1 MRILQFHPRRE
12 VRAVLLALCICSRH
26 AYAQR
31 VESSV
36 ELGGV
41 AIQYADS
48 LNGVAATINPQLIA
62 DWGNRIADLS
72 GTYSQFGSD
81 WSLQGQA
88 SGSLFFPLTSM
99 VAELAGF
106 AGGSSHRDGSRTGE
120 LLINARLHAQHRIV
134 EWFVGAGA
142 GQTTFGGESRTL
154 VLAEAGLSRSMSQG
168 TATLTFTP
176 VAMGDSIRYA
186 DTQASFSLQR
196 GRIDFSALAGT
207 RVGDQLESLGGT
219 ARVWGNLSVTSWFTS
234 RAALT
239 LSGGSYPI
247 DPTQGFPG
255 GRFISLGVR
264 IQHPPRL
271 NRVASTDSTVGLE
284 ATALRFEI
292 EHRGGV
298 VTFRVLAPLAAN
310 VELAGDFTN
319 WDPLQMAPAGNG
331 WWTLSRT
338 LNPGK
343 YQINLRMN
351 GGKWVVPPG
360 LLGMLDEFGG
370 SVGLLV
376 IE

>member
-1 MRILQFHPRRE
+1 MRILHLHPRRE
-12 VRAVLLALCICSRH
+12 IRAVLLGLCIVSHH
-26 AYAQR
+26 ANAQR
-31 VESSV
+31 IESSL

-41 AIQYADS
+41 AIRYADS
-48 LNGVAATINPQLIA
+48 LNGVAATVNPQLLA
-62 DWGNRIADLS
+62 DWGNRIVDVS
-72 GTYSQFGSD
+72 GTYSQFGND

-88 SGSLFFPLTSM
+88 NGSLFFPLPSM

-120 LLINARLHAQHRIV
+120 LLINARLHAQHRV
-134 EWFVGAGA
+134 GEWFIGAGV

-154 VLAEAGLSRSMSQG
+154 VLAEAGLSRSISQG

-196 GRIDFSALAGT
+196 GRIDFSALAGA
-207 RVGDQLESLGGT
+207 RLGDQLESLGGT

-234 RAALT
+234 RAGIT

-255 GRFISLGVR
+255 GRYVSLSLR
-264 IQHPPRL
+264 IQHPPRVVH
-271 NRVASTDSTVGLE
+271 VASTDSTVGLE
-284 ATALRFEI
+284 ATALRFET
-292 EHRGGV
+292 EQRTGV

-331 WWTLSRT
+331 WWTLTRA